1 MPTIAQQLKEEGKV
15 EIAKQLLK
23 ENIGLGDTELMA
35 LVKHLT
41 GLSDDKI
48 NQLKKY

>member
-15 EIAKQLLK
+15 EVAKQLLK
-23 ENIGLGDTELMA
+23 ENIGLDDAELIA
-35 LVKHLT
+35 LIKRLT